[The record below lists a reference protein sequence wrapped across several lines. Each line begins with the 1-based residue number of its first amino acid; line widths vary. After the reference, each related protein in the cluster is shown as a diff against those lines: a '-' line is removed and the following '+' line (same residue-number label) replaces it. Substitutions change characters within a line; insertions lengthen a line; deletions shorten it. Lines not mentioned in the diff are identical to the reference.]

1 MIVDFIYD
9 VATPNGYL
17 AHKVIPEF
25 EDRTHVK
32 FNYIPCLAGG
42 IFKLTNNTPPLI
54 ANADVK
60 NKSDYFFIEI
70 NRFIQKHKI
79 NQFKNN
85 SYFPQNSLLIQRG
98 AIAAQQLNI
107 FKEYVDC
114 TMSGM
119 WEKDL
124 NIQDKDVLKQALEED
139 GIDYKAIFNIV
150 ETKECKDQLIAN
162 TSWAVE
168 KGAFGVPTFFIDDQI
183 FFGKDH
189 MYQLEEYISSKK
201 L

>member
-60 NKSDYFFIEI
+60 NKSDYFFIEM

-107 FKEYVDC
+107 FEEYVDC

-124 NIQDKDVLKQALEED
+124 NIQDKDVLKQALQED
-139 GIDYKAIFNIV
+139 GIDYKAIFNII

-168 KGAFGVPTFFIDDQI
+168 KGAFGIPTFFIDDQI